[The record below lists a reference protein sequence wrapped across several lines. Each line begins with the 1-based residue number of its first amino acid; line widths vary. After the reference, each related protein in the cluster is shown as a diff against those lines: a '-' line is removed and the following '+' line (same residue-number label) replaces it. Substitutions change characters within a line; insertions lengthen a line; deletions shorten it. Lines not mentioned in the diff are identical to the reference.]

1 MAKPTM
7 KSLAG
12 CIFFVKKLHGT
23 LCHEVF
29 GRLLVPNALKVACLD
44 ATIWPIE
51 FLKTSLATAK
61 FEHFFDFRLLVFSLR
76 WPSREANWVKNP
88 YLSQVS
94 LETPIFGG
102 FYKDDTTQDVFLWIS
117 PSSSFFRQKFAK
129 PLPCWALLW
138 KKPLVL
144 GQKEMTYWAMF
155 GLRPVRLR
163 FLSGLSSFNAPENSI
178 CICQFVDPHITEIA
192 QNTFPSASRSW
203 WAKRTHQRQN
213 VAKFRNKKTCF
224 TLWPWNHDWSCCF
237 ELSWG
242 KPWES
247 SASEGCLFVV
257 KGEHSCVYW
266 TATVADT

>member
-1 MAKPTM
+1 MGPHSPLPSHEGHPSTSNKSATEVCAQMAKPTM

-155 GLRPVRLR
+155 GLGPVRLWLFR
-163 FLSGLSSFNAPENSI
+163 VFLVLMHQKI
-178 CICQFVDPHITEIA
+178 
-192 QNTFPSASRSW
+192 PSA
-203 WAKRTHQRQN
+203 
-213 VAKFRNKKTCF
+213 
-224 TLWPWNHDWSCCF
+224 
-237 ELSWG
+237 
-242 KPWES
+242 
-247 SASEGCLFVV
+247 FVNL
-257 KGEHSCVYW
+257 
-266 TATVADT
+266 

>member
-1 MAKPTM
+1 MGPHSPLPSHEGHPSTSNKSATEVCAQMAKPTM

-102 FYKDDTTQDVFLWIS
+102 FYMLLQRWHNSGRILMNFPQLFIFQAKICKTTS
-117 PSSSFFRQKFAK
+117 
-129 PLPCWALLW
+129 
-138 KKPLVL
+138 VL
-144 GQKEMTYWAMF
+144 GLVMEKT
-155 GLRPVRLR
+155 
-163 FLSGLSSFNAPENSI
+163 
-178 CICQFVDPHITEIA
+178 
-192 QNTFPSASRSW
+192 SRSRPKGNDILSHV
-203 WAKRTHQRQN
+203 WA
-213 VAKFRNKKTCF
+213 
-224 TLWPWNHDWSCCF
+224 W
-237 ELSWG
+237 
-242 KPWES
+242 
-247 SASEGCLFVV
+247 AS
-257 KGEHSCVYW
+257 
-266 TATVADT
+266 